1 VDSIKILDNG
11 NGDEDKGLEV
21 SAAEGRIRILFL
33 PDGTSDN
40 ASTLTGSTVIA
51 AATTVTAI
59 MVGSRG
65 RMIAI
70 YLFYEILLNN
80 VGTDGDSQRMASS
93 RFLSASQKNGW
104 SNDESH

>member
-1 VDSIKILDNG
+1 MPLPALLSLYLFVDVDVRSIVDSIKILDNG

-21 SAAEGRIRILFL
+21 SVAEGRIRILFL

-51 AATTVTAI
+51 AATVTAI
-59 MVGSRG
+59 MVVSRG

-70 YLFYEILLNN
+70 YLFYEYC
-80 VGTDGDSQRMASS
+80 
-93 RFLSASQKNGW
+93 
-104 SNDESH
+104 